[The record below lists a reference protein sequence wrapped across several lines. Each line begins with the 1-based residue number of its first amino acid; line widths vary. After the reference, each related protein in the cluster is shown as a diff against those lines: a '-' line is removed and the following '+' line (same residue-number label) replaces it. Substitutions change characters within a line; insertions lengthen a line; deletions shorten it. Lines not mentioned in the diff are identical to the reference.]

1 MPEIPPP
8 EPLSSLLPPTVQP
21 APHFCGIQAK
31 VTNIEHQVLAWPT
44 NRGKNMSVYQAS
56 SRSLAEAKENR
67 LIMTHAHEDRMLDGS
82 IGGGYGGQ
90 RSNSRSPRFPVPAMK
105 TVLVVACCVLLL
117 AGQGMAC
124 GKGIELGPK
133 AQCEKRRECEMA
145 RICQDIQGH
154 DECLWKPV
162 CKTRLSCKGAP
173 RPPIPFSNFITKT
186 LEGARFY

>member
-1 MPEIPPP
+1 MMGKYVDE
-8 EPLSSLLPPTVQP
+8 TCYK
-21 APHFCGIQAK
+21 CG
-31 VTNIEHQVLAWPT
+31 
-44 NRGKNMSVYQAS
+44 
-56 SRSLAEAKENR
+56 RSLEKTSSHSSVFR
-67 LIMTHAHEDRMLDGS
+67 
-82 IGGGYGGQ
+82 
-90 RSNSRSPRFPVPAMK
+90 RSNSRNPTFPVPAMK

-117 AGQGMAC
+117 AGQSMAC

-173 RPPIPFSNFITKT
+173 RPPIPFSNK
-186 LEGARFY
+186 